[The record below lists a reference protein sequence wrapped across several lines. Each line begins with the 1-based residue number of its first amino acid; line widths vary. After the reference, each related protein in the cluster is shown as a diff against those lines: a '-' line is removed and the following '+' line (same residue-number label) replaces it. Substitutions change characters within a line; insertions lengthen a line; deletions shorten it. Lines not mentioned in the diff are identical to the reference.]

1 MSERIT
7 LIEIDLDRC
16 SNTYGIAP
24 CTAALGVTGSDKCF
38 NSFAT
43 CQDQPNYNTEIATA
57 RYSTS
62 SAKIPASIDAI
73 PNIASVS
80 YRPTKLELGESIG
93 IRASINITFKDSRF
107 PDSGP
112 EGDRYLID
120 RDYDPYTRGSYW
132 GKFRARWPYVKGSDI
147 RLIRG
152 DTSQTVAQMET
163 RHFIVEKVAGPD
175 SSGTFTIQ
183 CKDALQL
190 ADGKQSQAPLISNGA
205 LDAAITTGTTSITL
219 KPPGIGN
226 TDYPASGLAQ
236 IGGEE
241 VVTFT
246 RAADVMTIVRG
257 QENTS
262 AADHDQDSRVQL
274 CINYTGNTVTNIIN
288 DLLVNYAN
296 VPSSFIPITDW
307 TKEDDTYIG
316 RNYSAVIA
324 EPTSVT
330 KLINELLE
338 QTASTIWWDD
348 ISKLI
353 RFRVLRSV
361 NSDAAL
367 YTDDII
373 IGGSFSATDQPDK
386 RVSQVWTYYGQLSPL
401 EKLNETK
408 NYAATQATVSPESEL
423 NFNGVPSIKRIF
435 SRWIPSVGK
444 DAAEKLNELILSRY
458 STPPRLIS
466 FNLQRSTFGVTPE
479 LGGGYR
485 AESRTIQDFTGATV
499 QLPIQALQIKTS
511 DSSYSILAEEVL
523 YSSTIAPTD
532 PAIKN
537 VTIQENANNITLKTY
552 FDSVWATLNSG
563 DVVNI
568 SVEDGV
574 TIGSSSTEVE
584 AIVYGDWPNGIT
596 INLTNNGIVVGKGG
610 AGGAGG
616 RVVDNSTVENG
627 GTGGDGGDA
636 ISVAQPNNPTINIIN
651 NGTIGSGGGGGGGG
665 GAVSMRPYIGQAS
678 FAGTSGSGGGGGA
691 YQGVGG
697 VLGAILPGLLIKED
711 ARSFGYSHGL
721 SGQTSA
727 NTILGLGG
735 AQVNKVISK
744 GDDIGTSVYSNN
756 GKGGD
761 GGGLGVQGKFG
772 SAGAADGTEFFSV
785 TSSGGAGGDDGSS
798 INKSGK
804 TVTITNNGTI
814 LGAVIA

>member
-7 LIEIDLDRC
+7 LVELDLDRC
-16 SNTYGIAP
+16 SNTYGVNP
-24 CTAALGVTGSDKCF
+24 CTASLGVTGSDKCF
-38 NSFAT
+38 NCFAT
-43 CQDQPNYNTEIATA
+43 CQDQPNYNKEIATA

-80 YRPTKLELGESIG
+80 IRPTKLELGESIG

-112 EGDRYLID
+112 EGDRYLSD
-120 RDYDPYTRGSYW
+120 RNYDPYTRGSYW

-152 DTSQTVAQMET
+152 DTSQTIAQMET

-190 ADGKQSQAPLISNGA
+190 ADGKQSQAPLISKGA

-219 KPPGIGN
+219 IPAGIGN
-226 TDYPASGLAQ
+226 ADYPSSGLAQ

-246 RAADVMTIVRG
+246 RVGDVMTIVRG

-262 AADHDQDSRVQL
+262 AAEHDQDSRVQL

-288 DLLVNYAN
+288 NLLVNYAN
-296 VPSSFIPITDW
+296 VPSSFIPLADW

-353 RFRVLRSV
+353 RFRVLRAV
-361 NSDAAL
+361 NSDAAV
-367 YTDDII
+367 YDDDII
-373 IGGSFSATDQPDK
+373 VGGSFSAVDQPDK

-401 EKLNETK
+401 EKLDETK
-408 NYAATQATVSPESEL
+408 NYAATQATIDPESEL

-435 SRWIPSVGK
+435 SRWIPSAGQ
-444 DAAEKLNELILSRY
+444 DAAQTLNDLILARY
-458 STPPRLIS
+458 ATPPRLIS

-479 LGGGYR
+479 LGGGYK
-485 AESRTIQDFTGATV
+485 AESRTVQDFTGATI

-523 YSSTIAPTD
+523 YSSTVAPVD

-537 VTIQENANNITLKTY
+537 VTIQENANNITLRAY
-552 FDSVWATLNSG
+552 FDSVWATINPG
-563 DVVNI
+563 DTVNI
-568 SVEDGV
+568 SIEDGV
-574 TIGSSSTEVE
+574 TIGSSSTGLN
-584 AIVYGDWPNGIT
+584 ALLFGDWPSGIT
-596 INLTNNGIVVGKGG
+596 INLTNNGIIVGKGG
-610 AGGAGG
+610 AGGTGG
-616 RVVDNSTVENG
+616 RVVNETTVQNGSTGSSG
-627 GTGGDGGDA
+627 GGA
-636 ISVAQPNNPTINIIN
+636 INITLGTTPVIN
-651 NGTIGSGGGGGGGG
+651 IVNNNFIGGGGGGGG
-665 GAVSMRPYIGQAS
+665 GGGSAVGLFDAGQGGS
-678 FAGTSGSGGGGGA
+678 GFAVVSGGGGG
-691 YQGVGG
+691 
-697 VLGAILPGLLIKED
+697 
-711 ARSFGYSHGL
+711 
-721 SGQTSA
+721 
-727 NTILGLGG
+727 GG
-735 AQVNKVISK
+735 AFLANGSNPGVIDISQQPNYFIRQGGGGTNASQLVS
-744 GDDIGTSVYSNN
+744 GDGGILASFTGNLGTVSS
-756 GKGGD
+756 GKGGNA
-761 GGGLGVQGKFG
+761 GAFGVTG
-772 SAGAADGTEFFSV
+772 SAGDNGSFGIDGGTEFKSN
-785 TSSGGAGGDDGSS
+785 GGAGGAAGFAVDKNGL
-798 INKSGK
+798 

-814 LGAVIA
+814 AGAVIA